1 MPPVQQFPGV
11 HGQEPSAWEK
21 FKMGAMMG
29 TTVGACIGLLFG
41 SVAVFQQ
48 GPGPNGIIRS
58 IGQYMMGSAAT
69 FGLFMS
75 IGSIIRSE
83 SGSTMPTN
91 ALEWQVLYAKARIME
106 REQFNRKN

>member
-1 MPPVQQFPGV
+1 M
-11 HGQEPSAWEK
+11 
-21 FKMGAMMG
+21 
-29 TTVGACIGLLFG
+29 
-41 SVAVFQQ
+41 FQQ

-91 ALEWQVLYAKARIME
+91 ALEWQMLYAKARIME

>member
-1 MPPVQQFPGV
+1 M
-11 HGQEPSAWEK
+11 
-21 FKMGAMMG
+21 
-29 TTVGACIGLLFG
+29 
-41 SVAVFQQ
+41 FQQ

>member
-1 MPPVQQFPGV
+1 
-11 HGQEPSAWEK
+11 
-21 FKMGAMMG
+21 
-29 TTVGACIGLLFG
+29 
-41 SVAVFQQ
+41 
-48 GPGPNGIIRS
+48 
-58 IGQYMMGSAAT
+58 MMGSAAT

>member
-1 MPPVQQFPGV
+1 MPPVQQFPGA

-29 TTVGACIGLLFG
+29 
-41 SVAVFQQ
+41 

>member
-11 HGQEPSAWEK
+11 HGQEPSAWEN
-21 FKMGAMMG
+21 
-29 TTVGACIGLLFG
+29 
-41 SVAVFQQ
+41 VAVFQQ